1 MNRLYPIPQL
11 SNDRNIWIENEEK
24 LMQDLKYAVT
34 AKRPAINVLMSGVGG
49 QGVLVASDIL
59 VMVAMEAGLDA
70 KKSEI
75 HGMAQRGGSVVS
87 QVRFGEK
94 IYSPLIAT
102 GAADI
107 ILAFEKL
114 EAVRYLDYLKTD
126 GVVIVNNQQIT
137 PLSVFFANTP
147 YPEDIAAICHQ
158 KTKHVLIIDGVRI
171 AEQLGNPRTI
181 NSVMLG
187 ALSNFLEFDEAHWMK
202 AIAQRVPAKTLEL
215 NRQAFEAGRLGD

>member
-1 MNRLYPIPQL
+1 M
-11 SNDRNIWIENEEK
+11 K
-24 LMQDLKYAVT
+24 DLNYAVT
-34 AKRPAINVLMSGVGG
+34 KKRRIVNVLMSGVGG

-102 GAADI
+102 GDADI

-114 EAVRYLDYLKTD
+114 EAVRYLDYLKGG

-137 PLSVFFANTP
+137 PLTVFFADTP
-147 YPEDIAAICHQ
+147 YPDDIATICHK
-158 KTKHVLIIDGVRI
+158 KTEHLFMINGMQI

-181 NSVMLG
+181 NAVMLG
-187 ALSNFLEFDEAHWMK
+187 ALSNFLEFDESQWLK
-202 AIAQRVPAKTLEL
+202 AIGQRVPPKTLDL
-215 NRQAFEAGRLGD
+215 NRKAFEAGKKVIG

>member
-1 MNRLYPIPQL
+1 MKNL
-11 SNDRNIWIENEEK
+11 N
-24 LMQDLKYAVT
+24 YAVSEDQ
-34 AKRPAINVLMSGVGG
+34 PVVNVLMSGVGG

-87 QVRFGEK
+87 QVRYGKK
-94 IYSPLIAT
+94 IYSPLIST

-114 EAVRYLDYLKTD
+114 EAVRYLDYLKSG
-126 GVVIVNNQQIT
+126 GVVIVNNQKIT
-137 PLSVFFANTP
+137 PLSVFFANIP
-147 YPEDIAAICHQ
+147 YPEDIAAICHK
-158 KTKHVLIIDGVRI
+158 KTDHILMIDGVQI
-171 AEQLGNPRTI
+171 AEQLDNPRTI

-187 ALSNFLEFDEAHWMK
+187 ALSNFLEFDEEHWMK
-202 AIAQRVPAKTLEL
+202 AIGQRVPPKTLEL
-215 NRQAFEAGRLGD
+215 NRQAFEAGKKVIG

>member
-1 MNRLYPIPQL
+1 MPN
-11 SNDRNIWIENEEK
+11 
-24 LMQDLKYAVT
+24 LKYTVT
-34 AKRPAINVLMSGVGG
+34 EKRPIINVLMSGVGG

-87 QVRFGEK
+87 QVRYGKK
-94 IYSPLIAT
+94 IYSPLIST
-102 GAADI
+102 GAADV

-114 EAVRYLDYLKTD
+114 EAVRYLDFLKTG
-126 GVVIVNNQQIT
+126 GVVIVNNQKIT
-137 PLSVFFANTP
+137 PLSVFFSNTP
-147 YPEDIAAICHQ
+147 YPEDIATICHK
-158 KTKHVLIIDGVRI
+158 KTDHFIMIEGVQI

-187 ALSNFLEFDEAHWMK
+187 ALSNFLEFDEEHWMK
-202 AIAQRVPAKTLEL
+202 AIEQRVPPKTLEL
-215 NRQAFEAGRLGD
+215 NRRAFEAGKQGNQVTG